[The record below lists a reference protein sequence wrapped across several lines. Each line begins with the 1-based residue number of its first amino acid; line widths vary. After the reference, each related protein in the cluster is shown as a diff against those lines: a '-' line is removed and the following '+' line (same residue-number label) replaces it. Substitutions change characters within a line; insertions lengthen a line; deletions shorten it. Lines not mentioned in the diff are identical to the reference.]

1 MQKLSSIAASSR
13 QKRDAEEETS
23 EVEAE
28 ESEREGKQFFFGTGY
43 PSTQESSRHGR
54 QYLVN
59 FPGPA
64 AGATLLESGLF
75 QKPELNPPCRTEEGL

>member
-1 MQKLSSIAASSR
+1 MFTFSSAVCLHYFPLPSFCCPFHFIPILITA
-13 QKRDAEEETS
+13 DAE
-23 EVEAE
+23 
-28 ESEREGKQFFFGTGY
+28 
-43 PSTQESSRHGR
+43 ESSRHGR